1 MVVCRRLVRLHL
13 LLHSY
18 PPAGKCFVASG
29 APATVLL
36 LLLLLLWMVRRWPHS
51 SPGAA
56 NPLSAARAFDLLLD
70 AAMEIGKCCVCMLA
84 HISEGRGPPMNKNTH
99 SVLGGKG
106 APKNISKKRR
116 IFFILHARDKNCQ
129 FF

>member
-1 MVVCRRLVRLHL
+1 MICGIQLAKIVYLVSMVVCRRLVRLHL

-29 APATVLL
+29 APATV

-70 AAMEIGKCCVCMLA
+70 AAMEIGKCCVYACL
-84 HISEGRGPPMNKNTH
+84 HTFRREGGR
-99 SVLGGKG
+99 L
-106 APKNISKKRR
+106 
-116 IFFILHARDKNCQ
+116 
-129 FF
+129 